1 MKISGKQIDGSLT
14 SKDKLLGSAFTE
26 TVNGVD
32 QFVTRNFTLSSIKE
46 FVQGSVA
53 TDAVDL
59 KSNGGI
65 VRESDELAI
74 DLGASSIT
82 GQLAN
87 GDLANS
93 SITINGA
100 AISLGGTVTTP
111 NTQLSDSEV
120 RGKISV
126 SGGGGSYNSS
136 TGVISIPISVEANNV
151 TNASVSTQTL
161 TLNRESASDVTFTP
175 TANDFTNTLKTKL
188 DGIES
193 SATADQT
200 DTEIRTAVENASD
213 SNVFTDADHTKLNG
227 IEASATAD
235 QSDSEIKTAY
245 ENNSDTNAFTDADH
259 TKLDGIEASATADQT
274 NAEIRVAVEAATDS
288 NVFTDA
294 DHTKL
299 NGIEASATADQTNDE
314 IKAAVEAASDSNTFT
329 DADHTKLNSV
339 ETNADVT
346 DMSNVRSSLDG
357 AMTSNT
363 LTVGD
368 SSTTTT
374 FPGDIVVTGTTT
386 TNNVQTVSTSNGVIF
401 EGSAANDHEVTLL
414 AGTVSADR
422 TATLPDATGTVVLH
436 DATQTITNKTITGI
450 IHATDTST
458 AVTQSSGNNS
468 TKIATTAYVDAH
480 DGAKYD
486 LSIEQ
491 TSGDDDDPVIR
502 LAASGS
508 ESGNDDLTIT
518 GGANVT
524 VTRNSDTGLTI
535 AAVGGNTSFQ
545 VEDGDG
551 TEVTISDTKEWKF
564 TEGTG
569 DGASIDI
576 NWTDTD
582 NGTDGD
588 PYDLEFSVTNTDK
601 GSAQNI
607 FKTIAV
613 SGQDNV
619 VADSNTD
626 TLTFAA
632 GSNVTLTTNAS
643 SDTVTIASTN
653 TNTQNVFTSSFV
665 DSSSDALLRLTKSG
679 ASSGTQDIKFVAG
692 SNITL
697 TPTDANN
704 LTIAATDTNT
714 TYSAGSGLD
723 LAGTTFSVDVSDFL
737 SSGNQYELVTA
748 GGSDSLVGESTLTYK
763 DGFFVIQGNAGG
775 NTPTITQGLAI
786 GWNDSNGNREVDF
799 LIQSGADDHGT
810 NTMFFHSYNGSTT
823 RQILKLGGHDTETS
837 TYVSVSGNLQI
848 AKDKLQIDSTAVTT
862 TAAELNILD
871 GITSSTTE
879 LNKLDGF
886 TGDATDLNYA
896 KSLYDTGVTSTEFNT
911 ALDGITSTAAELNV
925 LDGVTA
931 GTVSTSKGVV
941 VDSNKDITG
950 FRNIT
955 LTGTLTTPT
964 LGTQGNIEIDN
975 ASPVLILNDTTSS
988 STSTTYTP
996 TILFNADDVTKATIG
1011 KLSGST
1017 NSFTAAK
1024 NHDGPVNIIT
1034 SDIHS
1039 GHTHNPE
1046 YVFGYEPTNNQYTW
1060 GLQLKGNSSTS
1071 NSLYV
1076 DPDAN
1081 NNSSSIFFGGYI
1093 NALNVSRISHNQSL
1107 GTILFDVP
1115 DAGSSSLSV
1124 KFRQYHTDGYM
1135 KNMIDF
1141 EDDGD
1146 IKNINGSY
1154 GTIVSDRRA
1163 KENIVDATSKLDDI
1177 LSLNVKNFNF
1187 IGDNKKQIGL
1197 IAQDVESVFPS
1208 WVDTRDTRIYKTHDE
1223 NGVPLEEQG
1232 ELVSGLEDGKSL
1244 KVGMEFA
1251 VLVKTI
1257 QELNTKIVAL
1267 EARVQTLENN

>member
-87 GDLANS
+87 SDLANS

-126 SGGGGSYNSS
+126 TGGGGSYNSS
-136 TGVISIPISVEANNV
+136 TGVITIPVSVGANNV
-151 TNASVSTQTL
+151 TNASVSSQTL
-161 TLNRESASDVTFTP
+161 TLTRESASDVTFTP

-200 DTEIRTAVENASD
+200 DAEIRTAVENASD
-213 SNVFTDADHTKLNG
+213 SNVFTDDDHTKLNG

-245 ENNSDTNAFTDADH
+245 ENNSDTNAFTDALLS
-259 TKLDGIEASATADQT
+259 KLNGIEASATADQS
-274 NAEIRVAVEAATDS
+274 NAEIRAAVEAATDS
-288 NVFTDA
+288 NVFTDS
-294 DHTKL
+294 DHSKL
-299 NGIEASATADQTNDE
+299 GGIEAGATADQTNTE
-314 IKAAVEAASDSNTFT
+314 IRDAVEAATDSNTFT
-329 DADHTKLNSV
+329 DDDHTKLNSV

-346 DMSNVRSSLDG
+346 DMANVRSALNN

-368 SSTTTT
+368 SNTTTT

-436 DATQTITNKTITGI
+436 DATQTLTNKTITGI
-450 IHATDTST
+450 IYASDTST
-458 AVTQSSGNNS
+458 AVTQSTGDNS

-486 LSIEQ
+486 LSIPSS
-491 TSGDDDDPVIR
+491 TTTIR

-508 ESGNDDLTIT
+508 ETGNDDIALVAGSNITLTRDS
-518 GGANVT
+518 A
-524 VTRNSDTGLTI
+524 SQLTI
-535 AAVGGNTSFQ
+535 AASGGTTTFQ

-551 TEVTISDTKEWKF
+551 TEKTMSNAKELKF
-564 TEGTG
+564 AEGTG

-576 NWTDTD
+576 NF
-582 NGTDGD
+582 GSGDGSD
-588 PYDLEFSVTNTDK
+588 GSPFDLSFAVTNTDK

-619 VADSNTD
+619 VADSNSD

-632 GSNVTLTTNAS
+632 GSNVTLTTNAT
-643 SDTVTIASTN
+643 SDTVTIAATD
-653 TNTQNVFTSSFV
+653 TNTQRTDEDIRDVTV
-665 DSSSDALLRLTKSG
+665 AMLT
-679 ASSGTQDIKFVAG
+679 AG
-692 SNITL
+692 SNVTL
-697 TPTDANN
+697 TEDDAANT

-748 GGSDSLVGESTLTYK
+748 GGADSLVGESTLTYK

-786 GWNDSNGNREVDF
+786 GWNDSNGSREVDF
-799 LIQSGADDHGT
+799 LVQSGLDDHGT
-810 NTMFFHSYNGSTT
+810 NTMFFHSYNGSST

-862 TAAELNILD
+862 TAAELNVLD

-896 KSLYDTGVTSTEFNT
+896 KALYDTGVTSTEFNT

-1046 YVFGYEPTNNQYTW
+1046 YVFGYEPSSSVYTW
-1060 GLQLKGNSSTS
+1060 GLQMKGDATTS
-1071 NSLYV
+1071 NSLYM

-1081 NNSSSIFFGGYI
+1081 NNDSSIFFGGYV
-1093 NALNVSRISHNQSL
+1093 NALNVTRISHNQSL
-1107 GTILFDVP
+1107 GLLLFDVP

-1124 KFRQYHTDGYM
+1124 KFRQYNTGGYM
-1135 KNMIDF
+1135 QNMIDF

-1154 GTIVSDRRA
+1154 GTISSDERV
-1163 KENIVDATSKLDDI
+1163 KENIVDATPKLNDI

-1208 WVDTRDTRIYKTHDE
+1208 WVQTSDTRIYKTHDE

-1232 ELVSGLEDGKSL
+1232 ELVSGLADGKSL

-1257 QELNTKIVAL
+1257 QELNAKIVAL

>member
-1 MKISGKQIDGSLT
+1 
-14 SKDKLLGSAFTE
+14 
-26 TVNGVD
+26 
-32 QFVTRNFTLSSIKE
+32 
-46 FVQGSVA
+46 
-53 TDAVDL
+53 
-59 KSNGGI
+59 
-65 VRESDELAI
+65 
-74 DLGASSIT
+74 
-82 GQLAN
+82 
-87 GDLANS
+87 
-93 SITINGA
+93 
-100 AISLGGTVTTP
+100 
-111 NTQLSDSEV
+111 
-120 RGKISV
+120 
-126 SGGGGSYNSS
+126 
-136 TGVISIPISVEANNV
+136 
-151 TNASVSTQTL
+151 
-161 TLNRESASDVTFTP
+161 
-175 TANDFTNTLKTKL
+175 
-188 DGIES
+188 
-193 SATADQT
+193 
-200 DTEIRTAVENASD
+200 
-213 SNVFTDADHTKLNG
+213 
-227 IEASATAD
+227 
-235 QSDSEIKTAY
+235 
-245 ENNSDTNAFTDADH
+245 
-259 TKLDGIEASATADQT
+259 
-274 NAEIRVAVEAATDS
+274 
-288 NVFTDA
+288 
-294 DHTKL
+294 
-299 NGIEASATADQTNDE
+299 
-314 IKAAVEAASDSNTFT
+314 
-329 DADHTKLNSV
+329 
-339 ETNADVT
+339 
-346 DMSNVRSSLDG
+346 MSN
-357 AMTSNT
+357 
-363 LTVGD
+363 
-368 SSTTTT
+368 
-374 FPGDIVVTGTTT
+374 
-386 TNNVQTVSTSNGVIF
+386 
-401 EGSAANDHEVTLL
+401 
-414 AGTVSADR
+414 
-422 TATLPDATGTVVLH
+422 
-436 DATQTITNKTITGI
+436 
-450 IHATDTST
+450 
-458 AVTQSSGNNS
+458 
-468 TKIATTAYVDAH
+468 
-480 DGAKYD
+480 AKE
-486 LSIEQ
+486 L
-491 TSGDDDDPVIR
+491 
-502 LAASGS
+502 
-508 ESGNDDLTIT
+508 
-518 GGANVT
+518 
-524 VTRNSDTGLTI
+524 
-535 AAVGGNTSFQ
+535 
-545 VEDGDG
+545 
-551 TEVTISDTKEWKF
+551 KF
-564 TEGTG
+564 AEGTG

-576 NWTDTD
+576 NF
-582 NGTDGD
+582 GSGDGSD
-588 PYDLEFSVTNTDK
+588 GSPFDLSFAVTNTDK

-619 VADSNTD
+619 VADSNSD

-632 GSNVTLTTNAS
+632 GSNVTLTTNAT
-643 SDTVTIASTN
+643 SDTVTIAATD
-653 TNTQNVFTSSFV
+653 TNTQRTDEDIRDVTV
-665 DSSSDALLRLTKSG
+665 AMLT
-679 ASSGTQDIKFVAG
+679 AG
-692 SNITL
+692 SNVTL
-697 TPTDANN
+697 TEDDAANT

-748 GGSDSLVGESTLTYK
+748 GGADSLVGESTLTYK

-786 GWNDSNGNREVDF
+786 GWNDSNGSREVDF
-799 LIQSGADDHGT
+799 LVQSGLDDHGT
-810 NTMFFHSYNGSTT
+810 NTMFFHSYNGSST

-862 TAAELNILD
+862 TAAELNVLD

-896 KSLYDTGVTSTEFNT
+896 KALYDTGVTSTEFNT

-1046 YVFGYEPTNNQYTW
+1046 YVFGYEPSSSVYTW
-1060 GLQLKGNSSTS
+1060 GLQMKGDATTS
-1071 NSLYV
+1071 NSLYM

-1081 NNSSSIFFGGYI
+1081 NNDSSIFFGGYV
-1093 NALNVSRISHNQSL
+1093 NALNVTRISHNQSL
-1107 GTILFDVP
+1107 GLLLFDVP

-1124 KFRQYHTDGYM
+1124 KFRQYNTGGYM
-1135 KNMIDF
+1135 QNMIDF

-1154 GTIVSDRRA
+1154 GTISSDERV
-1163 KENIVDATSKLDDI
+1163 KENIVDATPKLNDI

-1208 WVDTRDTRIYKTHDE
+1208 WVQTSDTRIYKTHDE
-1223 NGVPLEEQG
+1223 NGVPLQEQG
-1232 ELVSGLEDGKSL
+1232 ELVSGLADGKSL

-1257 QELNTKIVAL
+1257 QELNAKIVAL

>member
-1 MKISGKQIDGSLT
+1 
-14 SKDKLLGSAFTE
+14 
-26 TVNGVD
+26 
-32 QFVTRNFTLSSIKE
+32 
-46 FVQGSVA
+46 
-53 TDAVDL
+53 
-59 KSNGGI
+59 
-65 VRESDELAI
+65 
-74 DLGASSIT
+74 
-82 GQLAN
+82 
-87 GDLANS
+87 
-93 SITINGA
+93 
-100 AISLGGTVTTP
+100 
-111 NTQLSDSEV
+111 
-120 RGKISV
+120 
-126 SGGGGSYNSS
+126 
-136 TGVISIPISVEANNV
+136 
-151 TNASVSTQTL
+151 
-161 TLNRESASDVTFTP
+161 
-175 TANDFTNTLKTKL
+175 
-188 DGIES
+188 
-193 SATADQT
+193 
-200 DTEIRTAVENASD
+200 
-213 SNVFTDADHTKLNG
+213 
-227 IEASATAD
+227 
-235 QSDSEIKTAY
+235 
-245 ENNSDTNAFTDADH
+245 
-259 TKLDGIEASATADQT
+259 
-274 NAEIRVAVEAATDS
+274 
-288 NVFTDA
+288 
-294 DHTKL
+294 
-299 NGIEASATADQTNDE
+299 
-314 IKAAVEAASDSNTFT
+314 
-329 DADHTKLNSV
+329 
-339 ETNADVT
+339 
-346 DMSNVRSSLDG
+346 MSN
-357 AMTSNT
+357 
-363 LTVGD
+363 
-368 SSTTTT
+368 
-374 FPGDIVVTGTTT
+374 
-386 TNNVQTVSTSNGVIF
+386 
-401 EGSAANDHEVTLL
+401 
-414 AGTVSADR
+414 
-422 TATLPDATGTVVLH
+422 
-436 DATQTITNKTITGI
+436 
-450 IHATDTST
+450 
-458 AVTQSSGNNS
+458 
-468 TKIATTAYVDAH
+468 
-480 DGAKYD
+480 AKE
-486 LSIEQ
+486 L
-491 TSGDDDDPVIR
+491 
-502 LAASGS
+502 
-508 ESGNDDLTIT
+508 
-518 GGANVT
+518 
-524 VTRNSDTGLTI
+524 
-535 AAVGGNTSFQ
+535 
-545 VEDGDG
+545 
-551 TEVTISDTKEWKF
+551 KF
-564 TEGTG
+564 AEGTG

-576 NWTDTD
+576 NF
-582 NGTDGD
+582 GSGDGSD
-588 PYDLEFSVTNTDK
+588 GSPFDLSFAVTNTDK

-619 VADSNTD
+619 VADSNSD

-632 GSNVTLTTNAS
+632 GSNVTLTTNAT
-643 SDTVTIASTN
+643 SDTVTIAATD
-653 TNTQNVFTSSFV
+653 TNTQRTDEDIRDVTV
-665 DSSSDALLRLTKSG
+665 AMLT
-679 ASSGTQDIKFVAG
+679 AG
-692 SNITL
+692 SNVTL
-697 TPTDANN
+697 TEDDAANT

-748 GGSDSLVGESTLTYK
+748 GGADSLVGESTLTYK

-786 GWNDSNGNREVDF
+786 GWNDSNGSREVDF
-799 LIQSGADDHGT
+799 LVQSGLDDHGT
-810 NTMFFHSYNGSTT
+810 NTMFFHSYNGSST

-862 TAAELNILD
+862 TAAELNVLD

-896 KSLYDTGVTSTEFNT
+896 KALYDTGVTSTEFNT

-1046 YVFGYEPTNNQYTW
+1046 YVFGYEPSSSVYTW
-1060 GLQLKGNSSTS
+1060 GLQMKGDATTS
-1071 NSLYV
+1071 NSLYM

-1081 NNSSSIFFGGYI
+1081 NNDSSIFFGGYV
-1093 NALNVSRISHNQSL
+1093 NALNVTRISHNQSL
-1107 GTILFDVP
+1107 GLLLFDVP

-1124 KFRQYHTDGYM
+1124 KFRQYNTGGYM
-1135 KNMIDF
+1135 QNMIDF

-1154 GTIVSDRRA
+1154 GTISSDERV
-1163 KENIVDATSKLDDI
+1163 KENIVDATPKLNDI

-1208 WVDTRDTRIYKTHDE
+1208 WVQTSDTRIYKTHDE

-1232 ELVSGLEDGKSL
+1232 ELVSGLADGKSL

-1257 QELNTKIVAL
+1257 QELNAKIVAL

>member
-87 GDLANS
+87 SDLANS

-126 SGGGGSYNSS
+126 TGGGGSYNSS
-136 TGVISIPISVEANNV
+136 TGVITIPVSVGANNV
-151 TNASVSTQTL
+151 TNASVSSQTL
-161 TLNRESASDVTFTP
+161 TLTRESASDVTFTP

-200 DTEIRTAVENASD
+200 DAEIRTAVENASD
-213 SNVFTDADHTKLNG
+213 SNVFTDDDHTKLNG

-245 ENNSDTNAFTDADH
+245 ENNSDTNAFTDALLG
-259 TKLDGIEASATADQT
+259 KLNGIEASATADQS
-274 NAEIRVAVEAATDS
+274 NAEIRAAVEAATDS
-288 NVFTDA
+288 NVFTDD
-294 DHTKL
+294 DHSKL
-299 NGIEASATADQTNDE
+299 GGIEAGATADQTNTE
-314 IKAAVEAASDSNTFT
+314 IRDAVEAATDSNTFT
-329 DADHTKLNSV
+329 DDDHTKLNSV

-346 DMSNVRSSLDG
+346 DMANVRSALNN

-368 SSTTTT
+368 SNTTTT

-436 DATQTITNKTITGI
+436 DATQTLTNKTITGI
-450 IHATDTST
+450 IYASDTST
-458 AVTQSSGNNS
+458 AVTQSTGDNS

-486 LSIEQ
+486 LSIPSS
-491 TSGDDDDPVIR
+491 TTTIR

-508 ESGNDDLTIT
+508 ETGNDDIALVAGSNITLTRDS
-518 GGANVT
+518 A
-524 VTRNSDTGLTI
+524 SQLTI
-535 AAVGGNTSFQ
+535 AASGGTTTFQ

-551 TEVTISDTKEWKF
+551 TEKTMSNAKELKF
-564 TEGTG
+564 AEGTG

-576 NWTDTD
+576 NF
-582 NGTDGD
+582 GSGDGSD
-588 PYDLEFSVTNTDK
+588 GSPFDLSFAVTNTDK

-619 VADSNTD
+619 VADSNSD

-632 GSNVTLTTNAS
+632 GSNVTLTTNAT
-643 SDTVTIASTN
+643 SDTVTIAATD
-653 TNTQNVFTSSFV
+653 TNTQRTDEDIRDVTV
-665 DSSSDALLRLTKSG
+665 AMLT
-679 ASSGTQDIKFVAG
+679 AG
-692 SNITL
+692 SNVTL
-697 TPTDANN
+697 TEDDAANT

-748 GGSDSLVGESTLTYK
+748 GGADSLVGESTLTYK

-786 GWNDSNGNREVDF
+786 GWNDSNGSREVDF
-799 LIQSGADDHGT
+799 LVQSGLDDHGT
-810 NTMFFHSYNGSTT
+810 NTMFFHSYNGSST

-862 TAAELNILD
+862 TAAELNVLD

-896 KSLYDTGVTSTEFNT
+896 KALYDTGVTSTEFNT

-1046 YVFGYEPTNNQYTW
+1046 YVFGYEPSSSVYTW
-1060 GLQLKGNSSTS
+1060 GLQMKGDATTS
-1071 NSLYV
+1071 NSLYM

-1081 NNSSSIFFGGYI
+1081 NNDSSIFFGGYV
-1093 NALNVSRISHNQSL
+1093 NALNVTRISHNQSL
-1107 GTILFDVP
+1107 GLLLFDVP

-1124 KFRQYHTDGYM
+1124 KFRQYNTGGYM
-1135 KNMIDF
+1135 QNMIDF

-1154 GTIVSDRRA
+1154 GTISSDERV
-1163 KENIVDATSKLDDI
+1163 KENIVDATPKLNDI

-1208 WVDTRDTRIYKTHDE
+1208 WVQTSDTRIYKTHDE
-1223 NGVPLEEQG
+1223 NGVPLQEQG
-1232 ELVSGLEDGKSL
+1232 ELVSGLADGKSL

-1257 QELNTKIVAL
+1257 QELNAKIVAL

>member
-65 VRESDELAI
+65 VRESNELAI

-87 GDLANS
+87 SDLANS

-126 SGGGGSYNSS
+126 TGGGGSYNSS
-136 TGVISIPISVEANNV
+136 TGVITIPVSVGANNV
-151 TNASVSTQTL
+151 TNASVSSQTL
-161 TLNRESASDVTFTP
+161 TLTRESASDVTFTP

-200 DTEIRTAVENASD
+200 DAEIRTAVENASD
-213 SNVFTDADHTKLNG
+213 SNVFTDDDHTKLNG

-245 ENNSDTNAFTDADH
+245 ENNSDTNAFTDALLS
-259 TKLDGIEASATADQT
+259 KLNGIEASATADQS
-274 NAEIRVAVEAATDS
+274 NAEIRAAVEAATDS
-288 NVFTDA
+288 NVFTDD
-294 DHTKL
+294 DHSKL
-299 NGIEASATADQTNDE
+299 GGIEAGATADQTNTE
-314 IKAAVEAASDSNTFT
+314 IRDAVEAATDSNTFT
-329 DADHTKLNSV
+329 DDDHTKLNSV

-346 DMSNVRSSLDG
+346 DMANVRSALNN

-368 SSTTTT
+368 SNTTTT

-436 DATQTITNKTITGI
+436 DATQTLTNKTITGI
-450 IHATDTST
+450 IYASDTST
-458 AVTQSSGNNS
+458 AVTQSTGDNS

-486 LSIEQ
+486 LSIPSS
-491 TSGDDDDPVIR
+491 TTTIR

-508 ESGNDDLTIT
+508 ETGNDDIALVAGSNITLTRDS
-518 GGANVT
+518 A
-524 VTRNSDTGLTI
+524 SQLTI
-535 AAVGGNTSFQ
+535 AASGGTTTFQ

-551 TEVTISDTKEWKF
+551 TEKTMSNAKELKF
-564 TEGTG
+564 AEGTG

-576 NWTDTD
+576 NF
-582 NGTDGD
+582 GSGDGSD
-588 PYDLEFSVTNTDK
+588 GSPFDLSFAVTNTDK

-619 VADSNTD
+619 VADSNSD

-632 GSNVTLTTNAS
+632 GSNVTLTTNAT
-643 SDTVTIASTN
+643 SDTVTIAATD
-653 TNTQNVFTSSFV
+653 TNTQRTDEDIRDVTV
-665 DSSSDALLRLTKSG
+665 AMLT
-679 ASSGTQDIKFVAG
+679 AG
-692 SNITL
+692 SNVTL
-697 TPTDANN
+697 TEDDAANT

-748 GGSDSLVGESTLTYK
+748 GGADSLVGESTLTYK

-786 GWNDSNGNREVDF
+786 GWNDSNGSREVDF
-799 LIQSGADDHGT
+799 LVQSGLDDHGT
-810 NTMFFHSYNGSTT
+810 NTMFFHSYNGSST

-862 TAAELNILD
+862 TAAELNVLD

-896 KSLYDTGVTSTEFNT
+896 KALYDTGVTSTEFNT

-1046 YVFGYEPTNNQYTW
+1046 YVFGYEPSSSVYTW
-1060 GLQLKGNSSTS
+1060 GLQMKGDATTS
-1071 NSLYV
+1071 NSLYM

-1081 NNSSSIFFGGYI
+1081 NNDSSIFFGGYV
-1093 NALNVSRISHNQSL
+1093 NALNVTRISHNQSL
-1107 GTILFDVP
+1107 GLLLFDVP

-1124 KFRQYHTDGYM
+1124 KFRQYNTGGYM
-1135 KNMIDF
+1135 QNMIDF

-1154 GTIVSDRRA
+1154 GTISSDERV
-1163 KENIVDATSKLDDI
+1163 KENIVDATPKLNDI

-1208 WVDTRDTRIYKTHDE
+1208 WVQTSDTRIYKTHDE
-1223 NGVPLEEQG
+1223 NGVPLQEQG
-1232 ELVSGLEDGKSL
+1232 ELVSGLADGKSL

-1257 QELNTKIVAL
+1257 QELNAKIVAL

>member
-87 GDLANS
+87 SDLANS

-126 SGGGGSYNSS
+126 TGGGGSYNSS
-136 TGVISIPISVEANNV
+136 TGVITIPVSVGANNV
-151 TNASVSTQTL
+151 TNASVSSQTL
-161 TLNRESASDVTFTP
+161 TLTRESASDVTFTP

-200 DTEIRTAVENASD
+200 DAEIRTAVENASD
-213 SNVFTDADHTKLNG
+213 SNVFTDDDHTKLNG

-245 ENNSDTNAFTDADH
+245 ENNSDTNAFTDALLG
-259 TKLDGIEASATADQT
+259 KLNGIEASATADQS
-274 NAEIRVAVEAATDS
+274 NAEIRAAVEAATDS
-288 NVFTDA
+288 NVFTDD
-294 DHTKL
+294 DHSKL
-299 NGIEASATADQTNDE
+299 GGIEAGATADQTNTE
-314 IKAAVEAASDSNTFT
+314 IRDAVENATDSNTFT
-329 DADHTKLNSV
+329 DDDHTKLNSV

-346 DMSNVRSSLDG
+346 DMANVRSALNN

-368 SSTTTT
+368 SNTTTT

-436 DATQTITNKTITGI
+436 DATQTLTNKTITGI
-450 IHATDTST
+450 IYASDTST
-458 AVTQSSGNNS
+458 AVTQSTGDNS

-486 LSIEQ
+486 LSIPSS
-491 TSGDDDDPVIR
+491 TTTIR

-508 ESGNDDLTIT
+508 ETGNDDIALVAGSNITLTRDS
-518 GGANVT
+518 A
-524 VTRNSDTGLTI
+524 SQLTI
-535 AAVGGNTSFQ
+535 AASGGTTTFQ

-551 TEVTISDTKEWKF
+551 TEKTMSNAKELKF
-564 TEGTG
+564 AEGTG

-576 NWTDTD
+576 NF
-582 NGTDGD
+582 GSGDGSD
-588 PYDLEFSVTNTDK
+588 GSPFDLSFAVTNTDK

-619 VADSNTD
+619 VADSNSD

-632 GSNVTLTTNAS
+632 GSNVTLTTNAT
-643 SDTVTIASTN
+643 SDTVTIAATD
-653 TNTQNVFTSSFV
+653 TNTQRTDEDIRDVTV
-665 DSSSDALLRLTKSG
+665 AMLT
-679 ASSGTQDIKFVAG
+679 AG
-692 SNITL
+692 SNVTL
-697 TPTDANN
+697 TEDDAANT

-748 GGSDSLVGESTLTYK
+748 GGADSLVGESTLTYK

-786 GWNDSNGNREVDF
+786 GWNDSNGSREVDF
-799 LIQSGADDHGT
+799 LVQSGLDDHGT
-810 NTMFFHSYNGSTT
+810 NTMFFHSYNGSST

-862 TAAELNILD
+862 TAAELNVLD

-896 KSLYDTGVTSTEFNT
+896 KALYDTGVTSTEFNT

-1046 YVFGYEPTNNQYTW
+1046 YVFGYEPSSSVYTW
-1060 GLQLKGNSSTS
+1060 GLQMKGDATTS
-1071 NSLYV
+1071 NSLYM

-1081 NNSSSIFFGGYI
+1081 NNDSSIFFGGYV
-1093 NALNVSRISHNQSL
+1093 NALNVTRISHNQSL
-1107 GTILFDVP
+1107 GLLLFDVP

-1124 KFRQYHTDGYM
+1124 KFRQYNTGGYM
-1135 KNMIDF
+1135 QNMIDF

-1154 GTIVSDRRA
+1154 GTISSDERV
-1163 KENIVDATSKLDDI
+1163 KENIVDATPKLNDI

-1208 WVDTRDTRIYKTHDE
+1208 WVQTSDTRIYKTHDE
-1223 NGVPLEEQG
+1223 NGVPLQEQG
-1232 ELVSGLEDGKSL
+1232 ELVSGLADGKSL

-1257 QELNTKIVAL
+1257 QELNAKIVAL

>member
-1 MKISGKQIDGSLT
+1 M
-14 SKDKLLGSAFTE
+14 A
-26 TVNGVD
+26 
-32 QFVTRNFTLSSIKE
+32 
-46 FVQGSVA
+46 
-53 TDAVDL
+53 
-59 KSNGGI
+59 
-65 VRESDELAI
+65 
-74 DLGASSIT
+74 
-82 GQLAN
+82 
-87 GDLANS
+87 
-93 SITINGA
+93 
-100 AISLGGTVTTP
+100 
-111 NTQLSDSEV
+111 
-120 RGKISV
+120 
-126 SGGGGSYNSS
+126 
-136 TGVISIPISVEANNV
+136 
-151 TNASVSTQTL
+151 
-161 TLNRESASDVTFTP
+161 
-175 TANDFTNTLKTKL
+175 
-188 DGIES
+188 
-193 SATADQT
+193 
-200 DTEIRTAVENASD
+200 
-213 SNVFTDADHTKLNG
+213 
-227 IEASATAD
+227 
-235 QSDSEIKTAY
+235 
-245 ENNSDTNAFTDADH
+245 
-259 TKLDGIEASATADQT
+259 
-274 NAEIRVAVEAATDS
+274 
-288 NVFTDA
+288 
-294 DHTKL
+294 
-299 NGIEASATADQTNDE
+299 
-314 IKAAVEAASDSNTFT
+314 
-329 DADHTKLNSV
+329 
-339 ETNADVT
+339 
-346 DMSNVRSSLDG
+346 NVRSALNN

-368 SSTTTT
+368 SNTTTT

-422 TATLPDATGTVVLH
+422 TATLPDATGTIVLH
-436 DATQTITNKTITGI
+436 DATQTLTNKTITGI
-450 IHATDTST
+450 IYASDTST
-458 AVTQSSGNNS
+458 AVTQSTGDNS

-486 LSIEQ
+486 LSIPSS
-491 TSGDDDDPVIR
+491 TTTIR

-508 ESGNDDLTIT
+508 ETGNDDIALVAGSNITLTRDS
-518 GGANVT
+518 A
-524 VTRNSDTGLTI
+524 SQLTI
-535 AAVGGNTSFQ
+535 AASGGTTTFQ

-551 TEVTISDTKEWKF
+551 TEKTMSNAKELKF
-564 TEGTG
+564 AEGTG

-576 NWTDTD
+576 NF
-582 NGTDGD
+582 GSGDGSD
-588 PYDLEFSVTNTDK
+588 GSPFDLSFAVTNTDK

-619 VADSNTD
+619 VADSNSD

-632 GSNVTLTTNAS
+632 GSNVTLTTNAT
-643 SDTVTIASTN
+643 SDTVTIAATD
-653 TNTQNVFTSSFV
+653 TNTQRTDEDIRDVTV
-665 DSSSDALLRLTKSG
+665 AMLT
-679 ASSGTQDIKFVAG
+679 AG
-692 SNITL
+692 SNVTL
-697 TPTDANN
+697 TEDDAANT

-748 GGSDSLVGESTLTYK
+748 GGADSLVGESTLTYK

-786 GWNDSNGNREVDF
+786 GWNDSNGSREVDF
-799 LIQSGADDHGT
+799 LVQSGLDDHGT
-810 NTMFFHSYNGSTT
+810 NTMFFHSYNGSST

-862 TAAELNILD
+862 TAAELNVLD

-896 KSLYDTGVTSTEFNT
+896 KALYDTGVTSTEFNT

-1046 YVFGYEPTNNQYTW
+1046 YVFGYEPSSSVYTW
-1060 GLQLKGNSSTS
+1060 GLQMKGDATTS
-1071 NSLYV
+1071 NSLYM

-1081 NNSSSIFFGGYI
+1081 NNDSSIFFGGYV
-1093 NALNVSRISHNQSL
+1093 NALNVTRISHNQSL
-1107 GTILFDVP
+1107 GLLLFDVP

-1124 KFRQYHTDGYM
+1124 KFRQYNTGGYM
-1135 KNMIDF
+1135 QNMIDF

-1154 GTIVSDRRA
+1154 GTISSDERV
-1163 KENIVDATSKLDDI
+1163 KENIVDATPKLNDI

-1208 WVDTRDTRIYKTHDE
+1208 WVQTSDTRIYKTHDE
-1223 NGVPLEEQG
+1223 NGVPLQEQG
-1232 ELVSGLEDGKSL
+1232 ELVSGLADGKSL

-1257 QELNTKIVAL
+1257 QELNAKIVAL

>member
-87 GDLANS
+87 SDLANS

-126 SGGGGSYNSS
+126 TGGGGSYNSS
-136 TGVISIPISVEANNV
+136 TGVITIPVSVGANNV
-151 TNASVSTQTL
+151 TNASVSSQTL
-161 TLNRESASDVTFTP
+161 TLTRESASDVTFTP

-200 DTEIRTAVENASD
+200 DAEIRTAVENASD
-213 SNVFTDADHTKLNG
+213 SNVFTDDDHTKLNG

-245 ENNSDTNAFTDADH
+245 ENNSDTNAFTDALLG
-259 TKLDGIEASATADQT
+259 KLNGIEASATADQS
-274 NAEIRVAVEAATDS
+274 NAEIRAAVEAATDS
-288 NVFTDA
+288 NVFTDD
-294 DHTKL
+294 DHSKL
-299 NGIEASATADQTNDE
+299 GGIEAGATADQTNTE
-314 IKAAVEAASDSNTFT
+314 IRDAVENATDSNTFT
-329 DADHTKLNSV
+329 DDDHTKLNSV

-346 DMSNVRSSLDG
+346 DMANVRSALNN

-368 SSTTTT
+368 SNTTTT

-422 TATLPDATGTVVLH
+422 TATLPDATGTIVLH
-436 DATQTITNKTITGI
+436 DATQTLTNKTITGI
-450 IHATDTST
+450 IYASDTST
-458 AVTQSSGNNS
+458 AVTQSTGDNS

-486 LSIEQ
+486 LSIPSS
-491 TSGDDDDPVIR
+491 TTTIR

-508 ESGNDDLTIT
+508 ETGNDDIALVAGSNITLTRDS
-518 GGANVT
+518 A
-524 VTRNSDTGLTI
+524 SQLTI
-535 AAVGGNTSFQ
+535 AASGGTTTFQ

-551 TEVTISDTKEWKF
+551 TEKTMSNAKELKF
-564 TEGTG
+564 AEGTG

-576 NWTDTD
+576 NF
-582 NGTDGD
+582 GSGDGSD
-588 PYDLEFSVTNTDK
+588 GSPFDLSFAVTNTDK

-619 VADSNTD
+619 VADSNSD

-632 GSNVTLTTNAS
+632 GSNVTLTTNAT
-643 SDTVTIASTN
+643 SDTVTIAATD
-653 TNTQNVFTSSFV
+653 TNTQRTDEDIRDVTV
-665 DSSSDALLRLTKSG
+665 AMLT
-679 ASSGTQDIKFVAG
+679 AG
-692 SNITL
+692 SNVTL
-697 TPTDANN
+697 TEDDAANT

-748 GGSDSLVGESTLTYK
+748 GGADSLVGESTLTYK

-786 GWNDSNGNREVDF
+786 GWNDSNGSREVDF
-799 LIQSGADDHGT
+799 LVQSGLDDHGT
-810 NTMFFHSYNGSTT
+810 NTMFFHSYNGSST

-862 TAAELNILD
+862 TAAELNVLD

-896 KSLYDTGVTSTEFNT
+896 KALYDTGVTSTEFNT

-1046 YVFGYEPTNNQYTW
+1046 YVFGYEPSSSVYTW
-1060 GLQLKGNSSTS
+1060 GLQMKGDATTS
-1071 NSLYV
+1071 NSLYM

-1081 NNSSSIFFGGYI
+1081 NNDSSIFFGGYV
-1093 NALNVSRISHNQSL
+1093 NALNVTRISHNQSL
-1107 GTILFDVP
+1107 GLLLFDVP

-1124 KFRQYHTDGYM
+1124 KFRQYNTGGYM
-1135 KNMIDF
+1135 QNMIDF

-1154 GTIVSDRRA
+1154 GTISSDERV
-1163 KENIVDATSKLDDI
+1163 KENIVDATPKLNDI

-1208 WVDTRDTRIYKTHDE
+1208 WVQTSDTRIYKTHDE
-1223 NGVPLEEQG
+1223 NGVPLQEQG
-1232 ELVSGLEDGKSL
+1232 ELVSGLADGKSL

-1257 QELNTKIVAL
+1257 QELNAKIVAL

>member
-1 MKISGKQIDGSLT
+1 M
-14 SKDKLLGSAFTE
+14 
-26 TVNGVD
+26 
-32 QFVTRNFTLSSIKE
+32 
-46 FVQGSVA
+46 
-53 TDAVDL
+53 
-59 KSNGGI
+59 
-65 VRESDELAI
+65 
-74 DLGASSIT
+74 
-82 GQLAN
+82 
-87 GDLANS
+87 
-93 SITINGA
+93 
-100 AISLGGTVTTP
+100 
-111 NTQLSDSEV
+111 
-120 RGKISV
+120 
-126 SGGGGSYNSS
+126 
-136 TGVISIPISVEANNV
+136 
-151 TNASVSTQTL
+151 
-161 TLNRESASDVTFTP
+161 
-175 TANDFTNTLKTKL
+175 
-188 DGIES
+188 
-193 SATADQT
+193 
-200 DTEIRTAVENASD
+200 
-213 SNVFTDADHTKLNG
+213 
-227 IEASATAD
+227 
-235 QSDSEIKTAY
+235 
-245 ENNSDTNAFTDADH
+245 
-259 TKLDGIEASATADQT
+259 
-274 NAEIRVAVEAATDS
+274 EAATDS
-288 NVFTDA
+288 N
-294 DHTKL
+294 
-299 NGIEASATADQTNDE
+299 
-314 IKAAVEAASDSNTFT
+314 TFT
-329 DADHTKLNSV
+329 DDDHTKLNSV

-346 DMSNVRSSLDG
+346 DMANVRSALNN

-368 SSTTTT
+368 SNTTTT

-436 DATQTITNKTITGI
+436 DATQTLTNKTITGI
-450 IHATDTST
+450 IYASDTST
-458 AVTQSSGNNS
+458 AVTQSTGDNS

-486 LSIEQ
+486 LSIPSS
-491 TSGDDDDPVIR
+491 TTTIR

-508 ESGNDDLTIT
+508 ETGNDDIALVAGSNITLTRDS
-518 GGANVT
+518 A
-524 VTRNSDTGLTI
+524 SQLTI
-535 AAVGGNTSFQ
+535 AASGGTTTFQ

-551 TEVTISDTKEWKF
+551 TEKTMSNAKELKF
-564 TEGTG
+564 AEGTG

-576 NWTDTD
+576 NF
-582 NGTDGD
+582 GSGDGSD
-588 PYDLEFSVTNTDK
+588 GSPFDLSFAVTNTDK

-619 VADSNTD
+619 VADSNSD

-632 GSNVTLTTNAS
+632 GSNVTLTTNAT
-643 SDTVTIASTN
+643 SDTVTIAATD
-653 TNTQNVFTSSFV
+653 TNTQRTDEDIRDVTV
-665 DSSSDALLRLTKSG
+665 AMLT
-679 ASSGTQDIKFVAG
+679 AG
-692 SNITL
+692 SNVTL
-697 TPTDANN
+697 TEDDAANT

-748 GGSDSLVGESTLTYK
+748 GGADSLVGESTLTYK

-786 GWNDSNGNREVDF
+786 GWNDSNGSREVDF
-799 LIQSGADDHGT
+799 LVQSGLDDHGT
-810 NTMFFHSYNGSTT
+810 NTMFFHSYNGSST

-862 TAAELNILD
+862 TAAELNVLD

-896 KSLYDTGVTSTEFNT
+896 KALYDTGVTSTEFNT

-1046 YVFGYEPTNNQYTW
+1046 YVFGYEPSSSVYTW
-1060 GLQLKGNSSTS
+1060 GLQMKGDATTS
-1071 NSLYV
+1071 NSLYM

-1081 NNSSSIFFGGYI
+1081 NNDSSIFFGGYV
-1093 NALNVSRISHNQSL
+1093 NALNVTRISHNQSL
-1107 GTILFDVP
+1107 GLLLFDVP

-1124 KFRQYHTDGYM
+1124 KFRQYNTGGYM
-1135 KNMIDF
+1135 QNMIDF

-1154 GTIVSDRRA
+1154 GTISSDERV
-1163 KENIVDATSKLDDI
+1163 KENIVDATPKLNDI

-1208 WVDTRDTRIYKTHDE
+1208 WVQTSDTRIYKTHDE

-1232 ELVSGLEDGKSL
+1232 ELVSGLADGKSL

-1257 QELNTKIVAL
+1257 QELNAKIVAL

>member
-1 MKISGKQIDGSLT
+1 
-14 SKDKLLGSAFTE
+14 
-26 TVNGVD
+26 
-32 QFVTRNFTLSSIKE
+32 
-46 FVQGSVA
+46 
-53 TDAVDL
+53 
-59 KSNGGI
+59 
-65 VRESDELAI
+65 
-74 DLGASSIT
+74 
-82 GQLAN
+82 
-87 GDLANS
+87 
-93 SITINGA
+93 
-100 AISLGGTVTTP
+100 
-111 NTQLSDSEV
+111 
-120 RGKISV
+120 
-126 SGGGGSYNSS
+126 
-136 TGVISIPISVEANNV
+136 
-151 TNASVSTQTL
+151 
-161 TLNRESASDVTFTP
+161 
-175 TANDFTNTLKTKL
+175 
-188 DGIES
+188 
-193 SATADQT
+193 
-200 DTEIRTAVENASD
+200 
-213 SNVFTDADHTKLNG
+213 
-227 IEASATAD
+227 
-235 QSDSEIKTAY
+235 
-245 ENNSDTNAFTDADH
+245 
-259 TKLDGIEASATADQT
+259 
-274 NAEIRVAVEAATDS
+274 
-288 NVFTDA
+288 
-294 DHTKL
+294 
-299 NGIEASATADQTNDE
+299 
-314 IKAAVEAASDSNTFT
+314 
-329 DADHTKLNSV
+329 
-339 ETNADVT
+339 
-346 DMSNVRSSLDG
+346 
-357 AMTSNT
+357 MTSNT

-368 SSTTTT
+368 SNTTTT

-422 TATLPDATGTVVLH
+422 TATLPDATGTIVLH
-436 DATQTITNKTITGI
+436 DATQTLTNKTITGI
-450 IHATDTST
+450 IYASDTST
-458 AVTQSSGNNS
+458 AVTQSTGDNS

-486 LSIEQ
+486 LSIPSS
-491 TSGDDDDPVIR
+491 TTTIR

-508 ESGNDDLTIT
+508 ETGNDDIALVAGSNITLTRDS
-518 GGANVT
+518 A
-524 VTRNSDTGLTI
+524 SQLTI
-535 AAVGGNTSFQ
+535 AASGGTTTFQ

-551 TEVTISDTKEWKF
+551 TEKTMSNAKELKF
-564 TEGTG
+564 AEGTG

-576 NWTDTD
+576 NF
-582 NGTDGD
+582 GSGDGSD
-588 PYDLEFSVTNTDK
+588 GSPFDLSFAVTNTDK

-619 VADSNTD
+619 VADSNSD

-632 GSNVTLTTNAS
+632 GSNVTLTTNAT
-643 SDTVTIASTN
+643 SDTVTIAATD
-653 TNTQNVFTSSFV
+653 TNTQRTDEDIRDVTV
-665 DSSSDALLRLTKSG
+665 AMLT
-679 ASSGTQDIKFVAG
+679 AG
-692 SNITL
+692 SNVTL
-697 TPTDANN
+697 TEDDAANT

-748 GGSDSLVGESTLTYK
+748 GGADSLVGESTLTYK

-786 GWNDSNGNREVDF
+786 GWNDSNGSREVDF
-799 LIQSGADDHGT
+799 LVQSGLDDHGT
-810 NTMFFHSYNGSTT
+810 NTMFFHSYNGSST

-862 TAAELNILD
+862 TAAELNVLD

-896 KSLYDTGVTSTEFNT
+896 KALYDTGVTSTEFNT

-1046 YVFGYEPTNNQYTW
+1046 YVFGYEPSSSVYTW
-1060 GLQLKGNSSTS
+1060 GLQMKGDATTS
-1071 NSLYV
+1071 NSLYM

-1081 NNSSSIFFGGYI
+1081 NNDSSIFFGGYV
-1093 NALNVSRISHNQSL
+1093 NALNVTRISHNQSL
-1107 GTILFDVP
+1107 GLLLFDVP

-1124 KFRQYHTDGYM
+1124 KFRQYNTGGYM
-1135 KNMIDF
+1135 QNMIDF

-1154 GTIVSDRRA
+1154 GTISSDERV
-1163 KENIVDATSKLDDI
+1163 KENIVDATPKLNDI

-1208 WVDTRDTRIYKTHDE
+1208 WVQTSDTRIYKTHDE

-1232 ELVSGLEDGKSL
+1232 ELVSGLADGKSL

-1257 QELNTKIVAL
+1257 QELNAKIVAL

>member
-87 GDLANS
+87 SDLANS

-126 SGGGGSYNSS
+126 TGGGGSYNSS
-136 TGVISIPISVEANNV
+136 TGVITIPVSVGANNV
-151 TNASVSTQTL
+151 TNASVSSQTL
-161 TLNRESASDVTFTP
+161 TLTRESASDVTFTP

-200 DTEIRTAVENASD
+200 DAEIRTAVENASD
-213 SNVFTDADHTKLNG
+213 SNVFTDDDHTKLNG

-245 ENNSDTNAFTDADH
+245 ENNSDTNAFTDALLS
-259 TKLDGIEASATADQT
+259 KLNGIEASATADQS
-274 NAEIRVAVEAATDS
+274 NAEIRAAVEAATDS
-288 NVFTDA
+288 NVFTDD
-294 DHTKL
+294 DHSKL
-299 NGIEASATADQTNDE
+299 GGIEAGATADQTNTE
-314 IKAAVEAASDSNTFT
+314 IRDAVENATDSNTFT
-329 DADHTKLNSV
+329 DDDHTKLNSV

-346 DMSNVRSSLDG
+346 DMANVRSALNN

-368 SSTTTT
+368 SNTTTT

-422 TATLPDATGTVVLH
+422 TATLPDATGTIVLH
-436 DATQTITNKTITGI
+436 DATQTLTNKTITGI
-450 IHATDTST
+450 IYASDTST
-458 AVTQSSGNNS
+458 AVTQSTGDNS

-486 LSIEQ
+486 LSIPSS
-491 TSGDDDDPVIR
+491 TTTIR

-508 ESGNDDLTIT
+508 ETGNDDIALVAGSNITLTRDS
-518 GGANVT
+518 A
-524 VTRNSDTGLTI
+524 SQLTI
-535 AAVGGNTSFQ
+535 AASGGTTTFQ

-551 TEVTISDTKEWKF
+551 TEKTMSNAKELKF
-564 TEGTG
+564 AEGTG

-576 NWTDTD
+576 NF
-582 NGTDGD
+582 GSGDGSD
-588 PYDLEFSVTNTDK
+588 GSPFDLSFAVTNTDK

-619 VADSNTD
+619 VADSNSD

-632 GSNVTLTTNAS
+632 GSNVTLTTNAT
-643 SDTVTIASTN
+643 SDTVTIAATD
-653 TNTQNVFTSSFV
+653 TNTQRTDEDIRDVTV
-665 DSSSDALLRLTKSG
+665 AMLT
-679 ASSGTQDIKFVAG
+679 AG
-692 SNITL
+692 SNVTL
-697 TPTDANN
+697 TEDDAANT

-748 GGSDSLVGESTLTYK
+748 GGADSLVGESTLTYK

-786 GWNDSNGNREVDF
+786 GWNDSNGSREVDF
-799 LIQSGADDHGT
+799 LVQSGLDDHGT
-810 NTMFFHSYNGSTT
+810 NTMFFHSYNGSST

-862 TAAELNILD
+862 TAAELNVLD

-896 KSLYDTGVTSTEFNT
+896 KALYDTGVTSTEFNT

-1046 YVFGYEPTNNQYTW
+1046 YVFGYEPSSSVYTW
-1060 GLQLKGNSSTS
+1060 GLQMKGDATTS
-1071 NSLYV
+1071 NSLYM

-1081 NNSSSIFFGGYI
+1081 NNDSSIFFGGYV
-1093 NALNVSRISHNQSL
+1093 NALNVTRISHNQSL
-1107 GTILFDVP
+1107 GLLLFDVP

-1124 KFRQYHTDGYM
+1124 KFRQYNTGGYM
-1135 KNMIDF
+1135 QNMIDF

-1154 GTIVSDRRA
+1154 GTISSDERV
-1163 KENIVDATSKLDDI
+1163 KENIVDATPKLNDI

-1208 WVDTRDTRIYKTHDE
+1208 WVQTSDTRIYKTHDE
-1223 NGVPLEEQG
+1223 NGVPLQEQG
-1232 ELVSGLEDGKSL
+1232 ELVSGLADGKSL

-1257 QELNTKIVAL
+1257 QELNAKIVAL

>member
-87 GDLANS
+87 SDLANS

-126 SGGGGSYNSS
+126 TGGGGSYNSS
-136 TGVISIPISVEANNV
+136 TGVITIPVSVGANNV
-151 TNASVSTQTL
+151 TNASVSSQTL
-161 TLNRESASDVTFTP
+161 TLTRESASDVTFTP

-200 DTEIRTAVENASD
+200 DAEIRTAVENASD
-213 SNVFTDADHTKLNG
+213 SNVFTDDDHTKLNG

-245 ENNSDTNAFTDADH
+245 ENNSDTNAFTDALLS
-259 TKLDGIEASATADQT
+259 KLNGIEASATADQS
-274 NAEIRVAVEAATDS
+274 NAEIRAAVEAATDS

-294 DHTKL
+294 DHSKL
-299 NGIEASATADQTNDE
+299 GGIEAGATADQTNTE
-314 IKAAVEAASDSNTFT
+314 IRDAVENATDSNTFT
-329 DADHTKLNSV
+329 DDDHTKLNSV

-346 DMSNVRSSLDG
+346 DMANVRSALNN

-368 SSTTTT
+368 SNTTTT

-436 DATQTITNKTITGI
+436 DATQTLTNKTITGI
-450 IHATDTST
+450 IYASDTST
-458 AVTQSSGNNS
+458 AVTQSTGDNS

-486 LSIEQ
+486 LSIPSS
-491 TSGDDDDPVIR
+491 TTTIR

-508 ESGNDDLTIT
+508 ETGNDDIALVAGSNITLTRDS
-518 GGANVT
+518 A
-524 VTRNSDTGLTI
+524 SQLTI
-535 AAVGGNTSFQ
+535 AASGGTTTFQ

-551 TEVTISDTKEWKF
+551 TEKTMSNAKELKF
-564 TEGTG
+564 AEGTG

-576 NWTDTD
+576 NF
-582 NGTDGD
+582 GSGDGSD
-588 PYDLEFSVTNTDK
+588 GSPFDLSFAVTNTDK

-619 VADSNTD
+619 VADSNSD

-632 GSNVTLTTNAS
+632 GSNVTLTTNAT
-643 SDTVTIASTN
+643 SDTVTIAATD
-653 TNTQNVFTSSFV
+653 TNTQRTDEDIRDVTV
-665 DSSSDALLRLTKSG
+665 AMLT
-679 ASSGTQDIKFVAG
+679 AG
-692 SNITL
+692 SNVTL
-697 TPTDANN
+697 TEDDAANT

-748 GGSDSLVGESTLTYK
+748 GGADSLVGESTLTYK

-786 GWNDSNGNREVDF
+786 GWNDSNGSREVDF
-799 LIQSGADDHGT
+799 LVQSGLDDHGT
-810 NTMFFHSYNGSTT
+810 NTMFFHSYNGSST

-862 TAAELNILD
+862 TAAELNVLD

-896 KSLYDTGVTSTEFNT
+896 KALYDTGVTSTEFNT

-1046 YVFGYEPTNNQYTW
+1046 YVFGYEPSSSVYTW
-1060 GLQLKGNSSTS
+1060 GLQMKGDATTS
-1071 NSLYV
+1071 NSLYM

-1081 NNSSSIFFGGYI
+1081 NNDSSIFFGGYV
-1093 NALNVSRISHNQSL
+1093 NALNVTRISHNQSL
-1107 GTILFDVP
+1107 GLLLFDVP

-1124 KFRQYHTDGYM
+1124 KFRQYNTGGYM
-1135 KNMIDF
+1135 QNMIDF

-1154 GTIVSDRRA
+1154 GTISSDERV
-1163 KENIVDATSKLDDI
+1163 KENIVDATPKLNDI

-1208 WVDTRDTRIYKTHDE
+1208 WVQTSDTRIYKTHDE

-1232 ELVSGLEDGKSL
+1232 ELVSGLADGKSL

-1257 QELNTKIVAL
+1257 QELNAKIVAL

>member
-87 GDLANS
+87 SDLANS

-126 SGGGGSYNSS
+126 TGGGGSYNSS
-136 TGVISIPISVEANNV
+136 TGVITIPVSVGANNV
-151 TNASVSTQTL
+151 TNASVSSQTL
-161 TLNRESASDVTFTP
+161 TLTRESASDVTFTP

-200 DTEIRTAVENASD
+200 DAEIRTAVENASD
-213 SNVFTDADHTKLNG
+213 SNVFTDDDHTKLNG

-245 ENNSDTNAFTDADH
+245 ENNSDTNAFTDALLS
-259 TKLDGIEASATADQT
+259 KLNGIEASATADQS
-274 NAEIRVAVEAATDS
+274 NAEIRAAVEAATDS

-294 DHTKL
+294 DHSKL
-299 NGIEASATADQTNDE
+299 GGIEAGATADQTNTE
-314 IKAAVEAASDSNTFT
+314 IRDAVEAATDSNTFT
-329 DADHTKLNSV
+329 DDDHTKLNSV

-346 DMSNVRSSLDG
+346 DMANVRSALNN

-368 SSTTTT
+368 SNTTTT

-436 DATQTITNKTITGI
+436 DATQTLTNKTITGI
-450 IHATDTST
+450 IYASDTST
-458 AVTQSSGNNS
+458 AVTQSTGDNS

-486 LSIEQ
+486 LSIPSS
-491 TSGDDDDPVIR
+491 TTTIR

-508 ESGNDDLTIT
+508 ETGNDDIALVAGSNITLTRDS
-518 GGANVT
+518 A
-524 VTRNSDTGLTI
+524 SQLTI
-535 AAVGGNTSFQ
+535 AASGGTTTFQ

-551 TEVTISDTKEWKF
+551 TEKTMSNAKELKF
-564 TEGTG
+564 AEGTG

-576 NWTDTD
+576 NF
-582 NGTDGD
+582 GSGDGSD
-588 PYDLEFSVTNTDK
+588 GSPFDLSFAVTNTDK

-619 VADSNTD
+619 VADSNSD

-632 GSNVTLTTNAS
+632 GSNVTLTTNAT
-643 SDTVTIASTN
+643 SDTVTIAATD
-653 TNTQNVFTSSFV
+653 TNTQRTDEDIRDVTV
-665 DSSSDALLRLTKSG
+665 AMLT
-679 ASSGTQDIKFVAG
+679 AG
-692 SNITL
+692 SNVTL
-697 TPTDANN
+697 TEDDAANT

-748 GGSDSLVGESTLTYK
+748 GGADSLVGESTLTYK

-786 GWNDSNGNREVDF
+786 GWNDSNGSREVDF
-799 LIQSGADDHGT
+799 LVQSGLDDHGT
-810 NTMFFHSYNGSTT
+810 NTMFFHSYNGSST

-862 TAAELNILD
+862 TAAELNVLD

-896 KSLYDTGVTSTEFNT
+896 KALYDTGVTSTEFNT

-1046 YVFGYEPTNNQYTW
+1046 YVFGYEPSSSVYTW
-1060 GLQLKGNSSTS
+1060 GLQMKGDATTS
-1071 NSLYV
+1071 NSLYM

-1081 NNSSSIFFGGYI
+1081 NNDSSIFFGGYV
-1093 NALNVSRISHNQSL
+1093 NALNVTRISHNQSL
-1107 GTILFDVP
+1107 GLLLFDVP

-1124 KFRQYHTDGYM
+1124 KFRQYNTGGYM
-1135 KNMIDF
+1135 QNMIDF

-1154 GTIVSDRRA
+1154 GTISSDERV
-1163 KENIVDATSKLDDI
+1163 KENIVDATPKLNDI

-1208 WVDTRDTRIYKTHDE
+1208 WVQTSDTRIYKTHDE

-1232 ELVSGLEDGKSL
+1232 ELVSGLADGKSL

-1257 QELNTKIVAL
+1257 QELNAKIVAL

>member
-14 SKDKLLGSAFTE
+14 NKDKLLGSAFTE

-87 GDLANS
+87 SDLANS

-126 SGGGGSYNSS
+126 TGGGGSYNSS
-136 TGVISIPISVEANNV
+136 TGVITIPVSVGANNV
-151 TNASVSTQTL
+151 TNASVSSQTL
-161 TLNRESASDVTFTP
+161 TLTRESASDVTFTP

-200 DTEIRTAVENASD
+200 DAEIRTAVENASD
-213 SNVFTDADHTKLNG
+213 SNVFTDDDHTKLNG

-245 ENNSDTNAFTDADH
+245 ENNSDTNAFTDALLS
-259 TKLDGIEASATADQT
+259 KLNGIEASATADQS
-274 NAEIRVAVEAATDS
+274 NAEIRAAVEAATDS
-288 NVFTDA
+288 NVFTDD
-294 DHTKL
+294 DHSKL
-299 NGIEASATADQTNDE
+299 GGIEAGATADQTNTE
-314 IKAAVEAASDSNTFT
+314 IRDAVENATDSNTFT
-329 DADHTKLNSV
+329 DDDHTKLNSV

-346 DMSNVRSSLDG
+346 DMANVRSALNN

-368 SSTTTT
+368 SNTTTT

-422 TATLPDATGTVVLH
+422 TATLPDATGTIVLH
-436 DATQTITNKTITGI
+436 DATQTLTNKTITGI
-450 IHATDTST
+450 IYASDTST
-458 AVTQSSGNNS
+458 AVTQSTGDNS

-486 LSIEQ
+486 LSIPSS
-491 TSGDDDDPVIR
+491 TTTIR

-508 ESGNDDLTIT
+508 ETGNDDIALVAGSNITLTRDS
-518 GGANVT
+518 A
-524 VTRNSDTGLTI
+524 SQLTI
-535 AAVGGNTSFQ
+535 AASGGTTTFQ

-551 TEVTISDTKEWKF
+551 TEKTMSNAKELKF
-564 TEGTG
+564 AEGTG

-576 NWTDTD
+576 NF
-582 NGTDGD
+582 GSGDGSD
-588 PYDLEFSVTNTDK
+588 GSPFDLSFAVTNTDK

-619 VADSNTD
+619 VADSNSD

-632 GSNVTLTTNAS
+632 GSNVTLTTNAT
-643 SDTVTIASTN
+643 SDTVTIAATD
-653 TNTQNVFTSSFV
+653 TNTQRTDEDIRDVTV
-665 DSSSDALLRLTKSG
+665 AMLT
-679 ASSGTQDIKFVAG
+679 AG
-692 SNITL
+692 SNVTL
-697 TPTDANN
+697 TEDDAANT

-748 GGSDSLVGESTLTYK
+748 GGADSLVGESTLTYK

-786 GWNDSNGNREVDF
+786 GWNDSNGSREVDF
-799 LIQSGADDHGT
+799 LVQSGLDDHGT
-810 NTMFFHSYNGSTT
+810 NTMFFHSYNGSST

-862 TAAELNILD
+862 TAAELNVLD

-896 KSLYDTGVTSTEFNT
+896 KALYDTGVTSTEFNT

-1046 YVFGYEPTNNQYTW
+1046 YVFGYEPSSSVYTW
-1060 GLQLKGNSSTS
+1060 GLQMKGDATTS
-1071 NSLYV
+1071 NSLYM

-1081 NNSSSIFFGGYI
+1081 NNDSSIFFGGYV
-1093 NALNVSRISHNQSL
+1093 NALNVTRISHNQSL
-1107 GTILFDVP
+1107 GLLLFDVP

-1124 KFRQYHTDGYM
+1124 KFRQYNTGGYM
-1135 KNMIDF
+1135 QNMIDF

-1154 GTIVSDRRA
+1154 GTISSDERV
-1163 KENIVDATSKLDDI
+1163 KENIVDATPKLNDI

-1208 WVDTRDTRIYKTHDE
+1208 WVQTSDTRIYKTHDE

-1232 ELVSGLEDGKSL
+1232 ELVSGLADGKSL

-1257 QELNTKIVAL
+1257 QELNAKIVAL

>member
-87 GDLANS
+87 SDLANS

-126 SGGGGSYNSS
+126 TGGGGSYNSS
-136 TGVISIPISVEANNV
+136 TGVITIPVSVGANNV
-151 TNASVSTQTL
+151 TNASVSSQTL
-161 TLNRESASDVTFTP
+161 TLTRESASDVTFTP

-200 DTEIRTAVENASD
+200 DAEIRTAVENASD
-213 SNVFTDADHTKLNG
+213 SNVFTDDDHTKLNG

-245 ENNSDTNAFTDADH
+245 ENNSDTNAFTDALLS
-259 TKLDGIEASATADQT
+259 KLNGIEASATADQS
-274 NAEIRVAVEAATDS
+274 NAEIRAAVEAATDS
-288 NVFTDA
+288 NVFTDD
-294 DHTKL
+294 DHSKL
-299 NGIEASATADQTNDE
+299 GGIEAGATADQTNTE
-314 IKAAVEAASDSNTFT
+314 IRDAVENATDSNTFT
-329 DADHTKLNSV
+329 DDDHTKLNSV

-346 DMSNVRSSLDG
+346 DMANVRSALNN

-368 SSTTTT
+368 SNTTTT

-436 DATQTITNKTITGI
+436 DATQTLTNKTITGI
-450 IHATDTST
+450 IYASDTST
-458 AVTQSSGNNS
+458 AVTQSTGDNS

-486 LSIEQ
+486 LSIPSS
-491 TSGDDDDPVIR
+491 TTTIR

-508 ESGNDDLTIT
+508 ETGNDDIALVAGSNITLTRDS
-518 GGANVT
+518 A
-524 VTRNSDTGLTI
+524 SQLTI
-535 AAVGGNTSFQ
+535 AASGGTTTFQ

-551 TEVTISDTKEWKF
+551 TEKTMSNAKELKF
-564 TEGTG
+564 AEGTG

-576 NWTDTD
+576 NF
-582 NGTDGD
+582 GSGDGSD
-588 PYDLEFSVTNTDK
+588 GSPFDLSFAVTNTDK

-619 VADSNTD
+619 VADSNSD

-632 GSNVTLTTNAS
+632 GSNVTLTTNAT
-643 SDTVTIASTN
+643 SDTVTIAATD
-653 TNTQNVFTSSFV
+653 TNTQRTDEDIRDVTV
-665 DSSSDALLRLTKSG
+665 AMLT
-679 ASSGTQDIKFVAG
+679 AG
-692 SNITL
+692 SNVTL
-697 TPTDANN
+697 TEDDAANT

-748 GGSDSLVGESTLTYK
+748 GGADSLVGESTLTYK

-786 GWNDSNGNREVDF
+786 GWNDSNGSREVDF
-799 LIQSGADDHGT
+799 LVQSGLDDHGT
-810 NTMFFHSYNGSTT
+810 NTMFFHSYNGSST

-862 TAAELNILD
+862 TAAELNVLD

-896 KSLYDTGVTSTEFNT
+896 KALYDTGVTSTEFNT

-1046 YVFGYEPTNNQYTW
+1046 YVFGYEPSSSVYTW
-1060 GLQLKGNSSTS
+1060 GLQMKGDATTS
-1071 NSLYV
+1071 NSLYM

-1081 NNSSSIFFGGYI
+1081 NNDSSIFFGGYV
-1093 NALNVSRISHNQSL
+1093 NALNVTRISHNQSL
-1107 GTILFDVP
+1107 GLLLFDVP

-1124 KFRQYHTDGYM
+1124 KFRQYNTGGYM
-1135 KNMIDF
+1135 QNMIDF

-1154 GTIVSDRRA
+1154 GTISSDERV
-1163 KENIVDATSKLDDI
+1163 KENIVDATPKLNDI

-1208 WVDTRDTRIYKTHDE
+1208 WVQTSDTRIYKTHDE
-1223 NGVPLEEQG
+1223 NGVPLQEQG
-1232 ELVSGLEDGKSL
+1232 ELVSGLADGKSL

-1257 QELNTKIVAL
+1257 QELNAKIVAL

>member
-87 GDLANS
+87 SDLANS

-126 SGGGGSYNSS
+126 TGGGGSYNSS
-136 TGVISIPISVEANNV
+136 TGVITIPVSVGANNV
-151 TNASVSTQTL
+151 TNASVSSQTL
-161 TLNRESASDVTFTP
+161 TLTRESASDVTFTP

-200 DTEIRTAVENASD
+200 DAEIRTAVENASD
-213 SNVFTDADHTKLNG
+213 SNVFTDDDHTKLNG

-245 ENNSDTNAFTDADH
+245 ENNSDTNAFTDALLS
-259 TKLDGIEASATADQT
+259 KLNGIEASATADQS
-274 NAEIRVAVEAATDS
+274 NAEIRAAVEAATDS

-294 DHTKL
+294 DHSKL
-299 NGIEASATADQTNDE
+299 GGIEAGATADQTNTE
-314 IKAAVEAASDSNTFT
+314 IRDAVEAATDSNTFT
-329 DADHTKLNSV
+329 DDDHTKLNSV

-346 DMSNVRSSLDG
+346 DMANVRSALNN

-368 SSTTTT
+368 SNTTTT

-436 DATQTITNKTITGI
+436 DATQTLTNKTITGI
-450 IHATDTST
+450 IYASDTST
-458 AVTQSSGNNS
+458 AVTQSTGDNS

-486 LSIEQ
+486 LSIPSS
-491 TSGDDDDPVIR
+491 TTTIR

-508 ESGNDDLTIT
+508 ETGNDDIALVAGSNITLTRDS
-518 GGANVT
+518 A
-524 VTRNSDTGLTI
+524 SQLTI
-535 AAVGGNTSFQ
+535 AASGGTTTFQ

-551 TEVTISDTKEWKF
+551 TEKTMSNAKELKF
-564 TEGTG
+564 AEGTG

-576 NWTDTD
+576 NF
-582 NGTDGD
+582 GSGDGSD
-588 PYDLEFSVTNTDK
+588 GSPFDLSFAVTNTDK

-619 VADSNTD
+619 VADSNSD

-632 GSNVTLTTNAS
+632 GSNVTLTTNAT
-643 SDTVTIASTN
+643 SDTVTIAATD
-653 TNTQNVFTSSFV
+653 TNTQRTDEDIRDVTV
-665 DSSSDALLRLTKSG
+665 AMLT
-679 ASSGTQDIKFVAG
+679 AG
-692 SNITL
+692 SNVTL
-697 TPTDANN
+697 TEDDAANT

-748 GGSDSLVGESTLTYK
+748 GGADSLVGESTLTYK

-786 GWNDSNGNREVDF
+786 GWNDSNGSREVDF
-799 LIQSGADDHGT
+799 LVQSGLDDHGT
-810 NTMFFHSYNGSTT
+810 NTMFFHSYNGSST

-862 TAAELNILD
+862 TAAELNVLD

-896 KSLYDTGVTSTEFNT
+896 KALYDTGVTSTEFNT

-1046 YVFGYEPTNNQYTW
+1046 YVFGYEPSSSVYTW
-1060 GLQLKGNSSTS
+1060 GLQMKGDATTS
-1071 NSLYV
+1071 NSLYM

-1081 NNSSSIFFGGYI
+1081 NNDSSIFFGGYV
-1093 NALNVSRISHNQSL
+1093 NALNVTRISHNQSL
-1107 GTILFDVP
+1107 GLLLFDVP

-1124 KFRQYHTDGYM
+1124 KFRQYNTGGYM
-1135 KNMIDF
+1135 QNMIDF

-1154 GTIVSDRRA
+1154 GTISSDERV
-1163 KENIVDATSKLDDI
+1163 KENIVDATPKLNDI

-1208 WVDTRDTRIYKTHDE
+1208 WVQTSDTRIYKTHDE
-1223 NGVPLEEQG
+1223 NGVPLQEQG
-1232 ELVSGLEDGKSL
+1232 ELVSGLADGKSL

-1257 QELNTKIVAL
+1257 QELNAKIVAL